1 MKHFKDRNGKLST
14 KRINGTLIIINGLL
28 MAWFSI
34 IIRAIVFF
42 KLIEAAE
49 DMEFV
54 IDTTLILGVVT
65 AGVGLLVGTVG
76 EKQNRVYKEE
86 EEEEEFFNKNDREV

>member
-1 MKHFKDRNGKLST
+1 MKQFKDRNGKLST
-14 KRINGTLIIINGLL
+14 KRVNGTIIIINGLL

-76 EKQNRVYKEE
+76 EKQNRIYK
-86 EEEEEFFNKNDREV
+86 EEEEFFNKNDREV